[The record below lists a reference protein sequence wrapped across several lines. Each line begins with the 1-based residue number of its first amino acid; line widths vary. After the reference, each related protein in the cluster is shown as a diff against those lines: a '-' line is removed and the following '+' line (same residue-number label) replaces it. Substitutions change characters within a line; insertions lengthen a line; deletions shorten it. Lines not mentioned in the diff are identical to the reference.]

1 MRWLDGTTASMD
13 MGLRELQ
20 ESVTDREAWR
30 AAVRGAAES
39 WTRLS
44 DRTITKYLQA
54 MQQGKK
60 KAIPA
65 VIVYGNTEG

>member
-1 MRWLDGTTASMD
+1 MRWLDGITTSTD

-20 ESVTDREAWR
+20 ELVTDREAWR
-30 AAVRGAAES
+30 AAVRGAVES
-39 WTRLS
+39 RMRLS